1 MIDGGEQMK
10 KNKRKHKKMRWLK
23 WILILPL
30 LLALLLFGL
39 HSMKFDRGEHEKHKQ
54 AAYTVSHDKER
65 EAFVAQKEKF
75 HHFERQNHHEKH
87 FEKEFG
93 GLFFIPFLLAFG
105 FVLFGWFMIRKSEGN
120 MVKKWT
126 GILLLV
132 IGVLP
137 VLPILAFVA
146 AIVWAYKKFKEKR
159 VATDIELYSDFQ
171 VQKQVDILDQWE
183 RNIRKE
189 EK

>member
-10 KNKRKHKKMRWLK
+10 KNKRKKWRWLK

-39 HSMKFDRGEHEKHKQ
+39 HSMKFDRGDHEKHKQ

-65 EAFVAQKEKF
+65 EAFVTQKEKF
-75 HHFERQNHHEKH
+75 HNFEQNQHHEKH
-87 FEKEFG
+87 HEKEFE

-105 FVLFGWFMIRKSEGN
+105 FVLFGWFMLRKSEGN

-132 IGVLP
+132 IGLLP
-137 VLPILAFVA
+137 VLPMLAFVA
-146 AIVWAYKKFKEKR
+146 AIVWAYKKLKEKR
-159 VATDIELYSDFQ
+159 MATDIDLYSDFQ
-171 VQKQVDILDQWE
+171 VQQQVDILDQWE